1 MTHSTTRDAKEEDK
15 KRPWFMVSE
24 PVIRRALLLGIG
36 AILIW
41 RGVWLLTDLFLL
53 PDNLPVSGMLSI
65 FIGLV
70 IFMIF
75 GEVRL

>member
-1 MTHSTTRDAKEEDK
+1 MTHSTTRDAKEDK
-15 KRPWFMVSE
+15 TRPWFLVSE
-24 PVIRRALLLGIG
+24 PVIRRALLLGIA

>member
-1 MTHSTTRDAKEEDK
+1 MTYSTTKDGDSFLHPRLFVGD
-15 KRPWFMVSE
+15 PI
-24 PVIRRALLLGIG
+24 IRRALLLGVA

-65 FIGLV
+65 TIGLI
-70 IFMIF
+70 IFMIYN
-75 GEVRL
+75 EVRI